1 MIIAQITDTHLAAAD
16 AADPVFRARAE
27 NLRQCVAD
35 INGLDPMPDAVI
47 HTGDM
52 TQHGQAAE
60 FAHARALLAALEMP
74 LYVIPGN
81 RDGRQGM
88 ARAFAGD
95 GHMMPDCAF
104 VHYAVEEHTVRLV
117 AVDSLAADGSAK
129 GDFCQARLA
138 ALDATLAEAPARPT
152 ALFMHHPPFDVP
164 TAPDPFAYQRRRAV
178 DDLAAVVSRH
188 PQVVRI
194 FTGHMHR
201 PWTAARWGAL
211 PPAPFP
217 ASPPTCA
224 RAAMGQRW
232 LGSRFTRCTG
242 SRAIGGSPAR
252 PAWPGRGIRNRR
264 CPGRRGSGRNSGSMG
279 PSPALFRQPWPV

>member
-1 MIIAQITDTHLAAAD
+1 MIIAQITDTHLAAAN

-95 GHMMPDCAF
+95 GHMIPDCAF
-104 VHYAVEEHTVRLV
+104 VHYAVEEHPVRLV

-164 TAPDPFAYQRRRAV
+164 TAPDPFAYQRRQAV

-201 PWTAARWGAL
+201 PWTAAVGGVAASTVPSVAADLRKGRYGPTMAGRPIYQVHRFEGDWGFASETRL
-211 PPAPFP
+211 AGSWDSQPAMP
-217 ASPPTCA
+217 
-224 RAAMGQRW
+224 
-232 LGSRFTRCTG
+232 
-242 SRAIGGSPAR
+242 R
-252 PAWPGRGIRNRR
+252 P
-264 CPGRRGSGRNSGSMG
+264 SGERTK
-279 PSPALFRQPWPV
+279 

>member
-1 MIIAQITDTHLAAAD
+1 MIGRGRTSGKAASGTMIIAQITDTHLAAAD

-27 NLRQCVAD
+27 NLRECVAD

-52 TQHGQAAE
+52 TQHGQEVE
-60 FAHARALLAALEMP
+60 FAHARALLAALEVP

-95 GHMMPDCAF
+95 GYLMPDCAF
-104 VHYAVEEHTVRLV
+104 VHYAVEEHPVRLV

-129 GDFCQARLA
+129 GDFCHARLA
-138 ALDATLAEAPARPT
+138 ALDSTLAEAPARPT

-164 TAPDPFAYQRRRAV
+164 TAPDPFAYQRRRATA
-178 DDLAAVVSRH
+178 DLAAVVSGH

-201 PWTAARWGAL
+201 PWMAAGGGVAASTVPSVAVDLRKGRYAPTMAGRPVYQVHRFEGDWG
-211 PPAPFP
+211 FV
-217 ASPPTCA
+217 SE
-224 RAAMGQRW
+224 
-232 LGSRFTRCTG
+232 TRL
-242 SRAIGGSPAR
+242 A
-252 PAWPGRGIRNRR
+252 
-264 CPGRRGSGRNSGSMG
+264 GSGANS
-279 PSPALFRQPWPV
+279 R